1 MNSRRRQVLTPARL
15 QHRSI
20 QMDFSAISKQRFLN
34 FGTRPNNLYL
44 ITNNQYTQP
53 LKQLHIVTLE
63 LQGHN
68 LLTQHLPHLVAVL
81 SLRTHMLQ
89 ILSLLSHFTKW
100 DLSIGVQGLK
110 LIIWVSLLIEF
121 KYQSLP
127 WQMAPE
133 QLLSILGSQS
143 MAHMQQT
150 GPLYLL

>member
-1 MNSRRRQVLTPARL
+1 MNSRKRQALTPV
-15 QHRSI
+15 QHQQKST
-20 QMDFSAISKQRFLN
+20 QMDFSAISKQRFHN
-34 FGTRPNNLYL
+34 FGTRLNNLYL
-44 ITNNQYTQP
+44 IINNQYMQP

-68 LLTQHLPHLVAVL
+68 LLTQHLPHLVAVFNPK
-81 SLRTHMLQ
+81 TPTLQ
-89 ILSLLSHFTKW
+89 TQSSSGRYINQ

-133 QLLSILGSQS
+133 QLLLILGSQL
-143 MAHMQQT
+143 MAHIYKT
-150 GPLYLL
+150 GALYLL